1 VFLVVSLRV
10 FQSLSP
16 PQESSEVAL
25 GQRNPG
31 QRRLVGGWNAT
42 RFEIIPVLGY
52 SGKRASS
59 LVDRVCFEA
68 VGLQAVGDPASER
81 TERATGTERAG
92 EAASE
97 W

>member
-10 FQSLSP
+10 FQPLSP

-68 VGLQAVGDPASER
+68 VGLQAVGDRRASAPNAPLARSEPAKR
-81 TERATGTERAG
+81 RAN
-92 EAASE
+92 
-97 W
+97 